1 MAITTSGA
9 VSAKLS
15 STATAPAKP
24 NTAPSA
30 DKANKGE
37 MDQTAF
43 LKLFTT
49 QLQNQNPL
57 EPVKNEAFVAQL
69 AQFSQLEAT
78 TKMADS
84 LSTMAA
90 AMKSDK
96 LMTGASLIGKKV
108 ASPTGTAELVDGA
121 NVRGTL
127 ALDKGASAVNLDVF
141 DVNGSKVF
149 SQALGRQAPGD
160 VDVVW
165 SGYNSKGERMPPG
178 RYNVVATVDS
188 FGTVTKVPIS
198 TPSAVRSVSFDSA
211 NNELMLEL
219 TDGSS
224 VGLSKVQRID
234 N

>member
-1 MAITTSGA
+1 MTITTPGA

-15 STATAPAKP
+15 STAAAPAKP
-24 NTAPSA
+24 NTAASP

-84 LSTMAA
+84 LGTMAA

-127 ALDKGASAVNLDVF
+127 ALEKGASAVNLDVF

-149 SQALGRQAPGD
+149 SQSLGRQAPGEID
-160 VDVVW
+160 VIW
-165 SGYNSKGERMPPG
+165 PGYNSKGERMPPG
-178 RYNVVATVDS
+178 RYNVVATVDA

-198 TPSAVRSVSFDSA
+198 TPSAVRSVSFNAA

-224 VGLSKVQRID
+224 VGLSNVQRID

>member
-1 MAITTSGA
+1 MAITTPGA

-24 NTAPSA
+24 NTTPSA

>member
-1 MAITTSGA
+1 MTITTAGA

-15 STATAPAKP
+15 STAAAPAKP
-24 NTAPSA
+24 NTAATPN
-30 DKANKGE
+30 KANKGE

-84 LSTMAA
+84 LATMAA

-127 ALDKGASAVNLDVF
+127 ALEKGASSVNLDVF

-149 SQALGRQAPGD
+149 SQSLGRQAPGEID
-160 VDVVW
+160 VTW
-165 SGYNSKGERMPPG
+165 PGYNSKGERMPPG
-178 RYNVVATVDS
+178 RYNVVATVDA

-198 TPSAVRSVSFDSA
+198 TPSAVRSVSFNAA

>member
-1 MAITTSGA
+1 MAITTPGA

-24 NTAPSA
+24 NTTPSA

-178 RYNVVATVDS
+178 RYNVVATVDA

>member
-1 MAITTSGA
+1 MTITTAGA

-15 STATAPAKP
+15 STAAAPAKP
-24 NTAPSA
+24 NTAATPN
-30 DKANKGE
+30 KANKGE

-84 LSTMAA
+84 LATMAA

-127 ALDKGASAVNLDVF
+127 ALEKGASAVNLDVF

-149 SQALGRQAPGD
+149 SQSLGRQAPGEID
-160 VDVVW
+160 VTW
-165 SGYNSKGERMPPG
+165 PGYNSKGERMPPG
-178 RYNVVATVDS
+178 RYNVVATVDA

-198 TPSAVRSVSFDSA
+198 TPSAVRSVSFNAA